1 MLRALDERGQSI
13 DALAAESGT
22 SVRTM
27 RENVEVARALE
38 SLPEIAAAAHDGL
51 LSDEQLGSVVQLA
64 DEGSDAAWAQ
74 RAARMSPVDLARQVR
89 TLAKP
94 TVEDS
99 RRRQEARSLR
109 MWWDADHAMLNL
121 RGALPDLMG
130 AEFEQTVNSLVD
142 QLKPPPGGTWDTRAH
157 RGADALLQLCRI
169 GRRHVTEARDDA
181 YSDSEEACHTP
192 TLAPKPVLVVEVP
205 ISGPATIAGIPL
217 ADAMVEQLRVN
228 STIEPIVVDAHGSP
242 LHVGRRR
249 SLLSPKIVRAV
260 LLRDGHCRWPGC
272 DARIGLEI
280 HHLVP
285 RSLGGTDEISNL
297 ATVCTVGH
305 HHQQLLPHGPWA
317 LVGNPNQP
325 DGLQLLRYDQLTPDE
340 ARRHGLPPPP
350 RRRT

>member
-27 RENVEVARALE
+27 REHVEVARALE

-51 LSDEQLGSVVQLA
+51 LSDEQLESVVQLA
-64 DEGSDAAWAQ
+64 DESSDAAWAQ

-89 TLAKP
+89 TLEKP
-94 TVEDS
+94 TVDDS
-99 RRRQEARSLR
+99 QRRQEARSLR
-109 MWWDADHAMLNL
+109 MWWDDDHAMLNL

-130 AEFEQTVNSLVD
+130 AEFECTVNSLVD

-157 RGADALLQLCRI
+157 RGADALLQLCRN
-169 GRRHVTEARDDA
+169 GRRGHDAEAGGNIGPESTGHAPIR
-181 YSDSEEACHTP
+181 
-192 TLAPKPVLVVEVP
+192 APKPVLVVEVP

-228 STIEPIVVDAHGSP
+228 STIEPVVVDAHGSP

-249 SLLSPKIVRAV
+249 SLLSPKFVRAV

-272 DARIGLEI
+272 DARVGLEI

-285 RSLGGTDEISNL
+285 RSYGGTDEISNL

-325 DGLQLLRYDQLTPDE
+325 DGLQLLRYDQLTAHE
-340 ARRHGLPPPP
+340 ALGHGLPPPP